1 MKLIPLICFA
11 GCLGIGWAVQ
21 LSSLDKISLDFFPN
35 ASVILAARMSSSF
48 IVNIPKCI
56 SSSQFTPTTI
66 RPAVAA
72 VGDKVAMPA
81 VTDTNQIK
89 SLYSSSTAQVYF
101 AGEFK
106 SVSCRIARDL
116 VSMDIDDGN
125 YKLTTVVGY
134 QVGVEVCEKP
144 KGPFCNR
151 ALQPS
156 SIYRVNFFI
165 LDENAVIR
173 AHTGWSDAIQT
184 NNVTSFTAYDG
195 SFLGRAG
202 GMIVITILLSVGM
215 FVLVV
220 GLIVAAA
227 LGGKKS

>member
-1 MKLIPLICFA
+1 MMQYHYFMTPRTMPTSTIQTGRKSTDHETYFSVVHQARLIAMKLIQLICFA

-89 SLYSSSTAQVYF
+89 SLHSSSTAQVYF

-134 QVGVEVCEKP
+134 QVGVEVCEKA

-156 SIYRVNFFI
+156 SIYRYRMSQ
-165 LDENAVIR
+165 L
-173 AHTGWSDAIQT
+173 
-184 NNVTSFTAYDG
+184 
-195 SFLGRAG
+195 
-202 GMIVITILLSVGM
+202 
-215 FVLVV
+215 
-220 GLIVAAA
+220 
-227 LGGKKS
+227 K

>member
-1 MKLIPLICFA
+1 MKLIHLICFA

-35 ASVILAARMSSSF
+35 ASLILAARMSTSF

-66 RPAVAA
+66 RPAVAI

-81 VTDTNQIK
+81 VTDTNQIQ
-89 SLYSSSTAQVYF
+89 SLRSSSTAQVYF

-134 QVGVEVCEKP
+134 QVGVEVCEKT
-144 KGPFCNR
+144 KGPFCNQ

-156 SIYRVNFFI
+156 SVYRVNFFI
-165 LDENAVIR
+165 LDEKAVIR
-173 AHTGWSDAIQT
+173 AHTGWSDVIQT
-184 NNVTSFTAYDG
+184 NNVTTFMAYDG
-195 SFLGRAG
+195 SFIGRAG
-202 GMIVITILLSVGM
+202 GMIVITVLLSVAM

>member
-1 MKLIPLICFA
+1 MKLIQLICFA

-89 SLYSSSTAQVYF
+89 SLHSSSTAQVYF

-134 QVGVEVCEKP
+134 QVGVEVCEKA

-184 NNVTSFTAYDG
+184 NNVTTFTAYDG

-202 GMIVITILLSVGM
+202 GMIVITVLLSVSM

>member
-1 MKLIPLICFA
+1 MKLILLMCFA

-21 LSSLDKISLDFFPN
+21 LSSLDKISLDFLPN
-35 ASVILAARMSSSF
+35 ASMILATRMSTSF

-56 SSSQFTPTTI
+56 PSSQFTPTMI

-81 VTDTNQIK
+81 VTDTDQIK
-89 SLYSSSTAQVYF
+89 SLQASSTAQVYF

-116 VSMDIDDGN
+116 VQMDIDDGN
-125 YKLTTVVGY
+125 YKLTTVIGY
-134 QVGVEVCEKP
+134 QVGVEVCEKT

-156 SIYRVNFFI
+156 SSYRVNFFI

-195 SFLGRAG
+195 SFEGRAG
-202 GMIVITILLSVGM
+202 GMIVITVLLSVGM
-215 FVLVV
+215 FLLVV